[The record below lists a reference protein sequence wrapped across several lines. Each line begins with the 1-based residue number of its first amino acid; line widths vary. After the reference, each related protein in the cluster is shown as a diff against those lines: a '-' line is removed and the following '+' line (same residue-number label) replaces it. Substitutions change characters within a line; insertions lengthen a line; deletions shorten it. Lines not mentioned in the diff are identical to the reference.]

1 MSGIIAIALRHM
13 FAAGMDNSAI
23 MAAVAE
29 METFLGG
36 LPLTPRQDD
45 DYESMFP
52 SKEAKRAFEYRQRKR
67 DASVTKRDESV
78 TKRDASVTNVTKRD
92 ESVTTVTPPSPS
104 SPYDNKNS
112 STPSNPILT
121 PLPLK
126 KENRAKRLPE
136 DWQPSEGLFSSKE
149 VQNLGLPREVLNFE
163 TEAFRDHFLGN
174 GARKIDWDR
183 TWKNWMREAKRRQ
196 SRFAPKSNVVTGSFR
211 KELKPEPEGPKIS
224 EEERQAN
231 LAKLTNLV
239 SSTLK
244 WKGLK
249 SGNS

>member
-1 MSGIIAIALRHM
+1 
-13 FAAGMDNSAI
+13 
-23 MAAVAE
+23 

-78 TKRDASVTNVTKRD
+78 TNVTKRD
-92 ESVTTVTPPSPS
+92 ESVTGVTHPSPS

-136 DWQPSEGLFSSKE
+136 GWQPSEGLFSSKE
-149 VQNLGLPREVLNFE
+149 VQKLGLPREVLNFE

-196 SRFAPKSNVVTGSFR
+196 SRFAPRSNVVTGSFR
-211 KELKPEPEGPKIS
+211 KELPPEPPKPMRS
-224 EEERQAN
+224 PEEQAKID
-231 LAKLTNLV
+231 AKV
-239 SSTLK
+239 A
-244 WKGLK
+244 GLIK
-249 SGNS
+249 AKRM